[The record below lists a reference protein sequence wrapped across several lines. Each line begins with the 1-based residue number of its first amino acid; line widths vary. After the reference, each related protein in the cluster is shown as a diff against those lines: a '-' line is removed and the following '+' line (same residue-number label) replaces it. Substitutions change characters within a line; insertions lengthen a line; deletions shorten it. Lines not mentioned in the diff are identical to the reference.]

1 MRIYLCFKLFIS
13 AAGRGLFGSADDE
26 DVHRMEIQT
35 GDIYTLESGSI
46 FYVQSIEDPTRE
58 KLRIYALFTK
68 RISENSQV

>member
-1 MRIYLCFKLFIS
+1 MRIYLCFELFIS
-13 AAGRGLFGSADDE
+13 ATGRGLFGCVDDE

-46 FYVQSIEDPTRE
+46 FYVQSVEDPTRE

-68 RISENSQV
+68 KISENSQV